1 MADMLQDAINLIR
14 QGKKH
19 EARGMLEVLLRTN
32 PQDVSNW
39 FWYAETLDTIDKRV
53 KVLELCLK
61 ANPGNAQAEKALNI
75 MRARLSEASPPPAPV
90 ETKPAID
97 WDSKPAAFAE
107 PEANAAES
115 ESAFDWDDEEK
126 RSRPSA
132 TLWGEEPQTEAA
144 APINWD
150 DEPETKISSTID
162 WDAIEQQQQQE
173 APKPEAWQYEP
184 APEEV
189 ATPEREPQRPSYR
202 FYDVWLTAVTT
213 SNEREYRAL
222 LVDRDA
228 GQMRAYEWMAYI
240 GLLSGLLLPLM
251 AGSVLNQPDM
261 KQLLGDINPTLLI
274 VLVAGAGAIFSCIS
288 AVLGLMING
297 AVQFLIAK
305 ALGGKGTFSETVYA
319 LGAYLA
325 PMTIVSTIIGVIPYV
340 NCISPIIAIYAI
352 VLNVRALKAAHF
364 MDTTRAALV
373 IFLPGI
379 LILIVVCLI
388 GLFAMPALGD
398 VLSSMP

>member
-132 TLWGEEPQTEAA
+132 TLWGEETQTEAA

-150 DEPETKISSTID
+150 DESETKISSTID

-184 APEEV
+184 APKVTPRESKPSRPAQPKA
-189 ATPEREPQRPSYR
+189 ATP
-202 FYDVWLTAVTT
+202 
-213 SNEREYRAL
+213 SNNHGNRTL
-222 LVDRDA
+222 LVIILA
-228 GQMRAYEWMAYI
+228 G
-240 GLLSGLLLPLM
+240 L
-251 AGSVLNQPDM
+251 
-261 KQLLGDINPTLLI
+261 
-274 VLVAGAGAIFSCIS
+274 
-288 AVLGLMING
+288 
-297 AVQFLIAK
+297 
-305 ALGGKGTFSETVYA
+305 
-319 LGAYLA
+319 
-325 PMTIVSTIIGVIPYV
+325 
-340 NCISPIIAIYAI
+340 AI
-352 VLNVRALKAAHF
+352 VA
-364 MDTTRAALV
+364 
-373 IFLPGI
+373 I
-379 LILIVVCLI
+379 VCLVTWMM
-388 GLFAMPALGD
+388 LPALGD
-398 VLSSMP
+398 ILSSMP